1 MNKLIELLSIN
12 SQLLLTLLR
21 LLVLLLI
28 VLTHSLLDLLTFLVL
43 DVILDVIGV
52 RILESVSC
60 VILHHLEEL
69 CKPILCIVHLITN
82 VMFSQLLLQDLL
94 DS

>member
-1 MNKLIELLSIN
+1 
-12 SQLLLTLLR
+12 
-21 LLVLLLI
+21 
-28 VLTHSLLDLLTFLVL
+28 
-43 DVILDVIGV
+43 
-52 RILESVSC
+52 VSC